1 MLQLKP
7 ENTLHSNPS
16 LGPICRAAAV
26 QRYVSLPGAVWHGT
40 RRCCSAMPCRTW
52 PSCSDGQPVLTV
64 TCGTLLQ
71 ALLLLAGLLL
81 LLPEAKASFVQS
93 PL

>member
-1 MLQLKP
+1 M
-7 ENTLHSNPS
+7 
-16 LGPICRAAAV
+16 
-26 QRYVSLPGAVWHGT
+26 
-40 RRCCSAMPCRTW
+40 
-52 PSCSDGQPVLTV
+52 